1 MKPLNKCLFIIRG
14 LRTGGFS
21 HYETYPLFNA
31 IIVLAKITYGF
42 PVYGAGEAD
51 LNVI

>member
-1 MKPLNKCLFIIRG
+1 MRPLNKCLFIIRG

-21 HYETYPLFNA
+21 HYEIYPLFKA
-31 IIVLAKITYGF
+31 IVRAKITYGLT
-42 PVYGAGEAD
+42 VYGAGEAD